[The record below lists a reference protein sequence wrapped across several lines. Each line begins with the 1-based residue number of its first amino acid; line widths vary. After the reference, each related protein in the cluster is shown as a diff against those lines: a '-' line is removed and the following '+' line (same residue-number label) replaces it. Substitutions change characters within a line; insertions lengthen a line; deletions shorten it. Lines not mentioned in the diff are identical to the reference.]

1 METVDEKAL
10 DNFIQNFSNGNF
22 YEAHNDLEAVWFTR
36 RFEDN
41 DEIKLIKGFINAAV
55 SFELLKK
62 GKDEQAKKVWQN
74 YLKYIPLLDAIDS
87 TNREK
92 YIYISKIID
101 DLNARSYNTKLS
113 H

>member
-1 METVDEKAL
+1 METVDGKAL
-10 DNFIQNFSNGNF
+10 DNFIQNLSNGNF

-55 SFELLKK
+55 SFELKKK

-74 YLKYIPLLDAIDS
+74 YLKYLPLLDAINS
-87 TNREK
+87 MHKEK
-92 YIYISKIID
+92 YIKISKIINS
-101 DLNARSYNTKLS
+101 LKNS
-113 H
+113 